1 MSKILAYLRTSTDKQ
16 DLMSQH
22 LELLEYARQQ
32 HIEITDFIAVAN
44 SSRKTDHERRLD
56 ELVDRLETGDT
67 LLVTELSRLG
77 RSTGQVINL
86 IDELVN
92 AGIRIVIL
100 KQNMVLD
107 TSGDNL
113 QSLTLITLLALFAE
127 LERIMISRR
136 TKEALATKKMQGI
149 PLGKPHGT
157 IQDSCYD
164 QDRERIVE
172 LLKLGVSARRIST
185 HHLQYGSSSSLNY
198 YIRTR
203 KLRNSIQ

>member
-16 DLMSQH
+16 DLMSQR

-32 HIEITDFIAVAN
+32 HIEITDFIAVAI
-44 SSRKTDHERRLD
+44 SSRKTHHERRID

-107 TSGDNL
+107 TSGDNI

-149 PLGKPHGT
+149 LLGKPQGT
-157 IQDSCYD
+157 IQDSFYD
-164 QDRERIVE
+164 KDRERIVE

-185 HHLQYGSSSSLNY
+185 HHLHYGSTSSLNY

-203 KLRNSIQ
+203 KLRKSIQ